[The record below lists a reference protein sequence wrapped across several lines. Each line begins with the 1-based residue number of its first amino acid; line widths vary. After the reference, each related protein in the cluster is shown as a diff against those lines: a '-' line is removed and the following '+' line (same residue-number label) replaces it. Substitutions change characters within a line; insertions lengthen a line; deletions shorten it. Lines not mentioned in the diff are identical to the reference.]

1 MTLIR
6 EHHGAGGGEE
16 KSGKP
21 TRSKLFNYQQWM
33 GYLFLAPTLIIFFLF
48 TVLPSLMAFFLSL
61 TRYDILTP
69 IKWIGLQNYQRLLGD
84 SVFFVTLRN
93 MLLYVVLFVPLM
105 VILSLLIAIALN
117 RPVPGMRFFRTLFYL
132 PMITSSVA
140 AATVWV
146 WLLQRNYGL
155 INQLLALVGITGPA
169 WLADSDTAMIAIVMV
184 TLWQGLGGNIIL
196 NLAGLQGIPRMY
208 YEAAI
213 LDGANAWQCFRY
225 VTWPSLRNTTFFITT
240 VTLIN
245 AFQLFDQAYV
255 MTQGGPGQATLTSVY
270 YIYQMGFQQ
279 LQMGYASAMAFVL
292 FLIILVFS
300 FLNMRFNP
308 EVTL

>member
-1 MTLIR
+1 MSLFQKTDSVA
-6 EHHGAGGGEE
+6 ESHFE
-16 KSGKP
+16 GKP
-21 TRSKLFNYQQWM
+21 SKGGKLFSYQQVM
-33 GYLFLAPTLIIFFLF
+33 AYLFLAPTLLIFFVF
-48 TVLPSLMAFFLSL
+48 TVLPCLMALFLSL

-69 IKWIGLQNYQRLLGD
+69 LQWIGLQNYQRLLGD
-84 SVFFVTLRN
+84 EVFFITLRN
-93 MLLYVVLFVPLM
+93 MLLYVVMFVPAM
-105 VILSLLIAIALN
+105 VGLALLVAIMLN
-117 RPVPGMRFFRTLFYL
+117 RPVPGMKFFRTLFYL

-140 AATVWV
+140 AATVWI

-155 INQLLALVGITGPA
+155 INQILALFGITGPA
-169 WLADSDTAMIAIVMV
+169 WLSDSDTALLAIVIV

-208 YEAAI
+208 YESAI
-213 LDGANAWQCFRY
+213 LDGANPWQCFRY
-225 VTWPSLRNTTFFITT
+225 ITWPSLRNTTFFITT
-240 VTLIN
+240 ITLIN
-245 AFQLFDQAYV
+245 SFQLFDQAYV

-300 FLNMRFNP
+300 IINMRFNR
-308 EVTL
+308 EVAQ